1 MSRDRDKTVLLAF
14 RDHWWSSEMV
24 RMAPTENELDAF
36 LASRE
41 PAPQATKQH
50 TLLVEAWHRAQDDAA
65 HMAEQAI
72 ALEARLAR
80 VQEVLAAFDGVDPT
94 HMQHGAAYWMMRLRA
109 ALADKAGPAKET
121 P

>member
-1 MSRDRDKTVLLAF
+1 MSRERDRELLVAF
-14 RDHWWSSEMV
+14 VTWQR
-24 RMAPTENELDAF
+24 APAPYEDPLSLATIDAF

-72 ALEARLAR
+72 TLEARLAR
-80 VQEVLAAFDGVDPT
+80 VREVLAAFDGVDPT
-94 HMQHGAAYWMMRLRA
+94 HMQHGANYWMMRLRA